1 MEKMG
6 PFLVATVALLVVPG
20 PSVVFAV
27 TRALSLGRAA
37 GLVSVVGLEAGLFV
51 HVAAATVGLSALAAS
66 SKVTMTGL
74 RLAGAAYLLF
84 LAGRIALAHPAPVGA
99 GVARPVPTGGA
110 GVDTSAGRPRLARW
124 ALVRDAFLVD
134 LLNPQSLL
142 FFMAFLPQFVD
153 VRHGATI
160 GQLFVL
166 GLCVLVLAF
175 ACDGAYVLVCTALVG
190 RRSGVQRGWGGPT
203 SRRAAG
209 VTSSVYVAL
218 AVWAAIP

>member
-1 MEKMG
+1 MERMG
-6 PFLVATVALLVVPG
+6 PFLMATVALLVVPG

-66 SKVTMTGL
+66 SEVTMTGL

-84 LAGRIALAHPAPVGA
+84 LAARVALEHRARVVA
-99 GVARPVPTGGA
+99 GTVRPLPTGGA
-110 GVDTSAGRPRLARW
+110 GVGTSAEGPRLARW
-124 ALVRDAFLVD
+124 ALARDAVLVD

-153 VRHGATI
+153 VRHGAAT
-160 GQLFVL
+160 GQLFFL
-166 GLCVLVLAF
+166 GVCVLVLAF
-175 ACDGAYVLVCTALVG
+175 ACDGAYVLVSTALVG
-190 RRSGVQRGWGGPT
+190 RRSGVQRGWSGPT

-218 AVWAAIP
+218 AVWGAIP

>member
-1 MEKMG
+1 MERMG

-51 HVAAATVGLSALAAS
+51 HVAAATVGLSAIAAS
-66 SKVTMTGL
+66 SKVTMTAL

-84 LAGRIALAHPAPVGA
+84 LAGRIALGHPAPVGA
-99 GVARPVPTGGA
+99 GVANPVPTGSA
-110 GVDTSAGRPRLARW
+110 GVSTSAGRPQLARW
-124 ALVRDAFLVD
+124 ALARDAFLVD

-166 GLCVLVLAF
+166 GLCVLILAF
-175 ACDGAYVLVCTALVG
+175 ACDGAYVLVWLAGAWLVG
-190 RRSGVQRGWGGPT
+190 SFVVRRWEK
-203 SRRAAG
+203 
-209 VTSSVYVAL
+209 VYRPEMKDRSAR
-218 AVWAAIP
+218 